1 MCPCKNGVENTQH
14 FLITCPTYSTQRDV
28 LFACVETIL
37 QKHGLPVTNFVEL
50 FLYGHP
56 SLNESDNG
64 NLLLATLEFIIKT
77 KRFVK

>member
-1 MCPCKNGVENTQH
+1 MQKWMWINTQH

-28 LFACVETIL
+28 LFARVETIL
-37 QKHGLPVTNFVEL
+37 QKQGLSVTNSVEL

-64 NLLLATLEFIIKT
+64 LVLFATLEFITKT